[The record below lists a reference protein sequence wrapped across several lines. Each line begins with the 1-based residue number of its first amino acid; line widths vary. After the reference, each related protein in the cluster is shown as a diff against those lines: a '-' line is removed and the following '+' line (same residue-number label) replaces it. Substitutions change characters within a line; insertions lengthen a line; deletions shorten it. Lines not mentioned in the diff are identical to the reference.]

1 MRVTFLG
8 TGTST
13 GVPVVG
19 CGCGTCRSDDVRDRR
34 WRPSV
39 HLQLA
44 GGPSVLVDASPDLR
58 AQALRFNVDRIDL
71 ILLTHGHADHVLGLD
86 DVRVYNFRQGGA
98 IPCYGA
104 ARTLADVRR
113 MFAYVFDPATPRGG
127 GLPQFE
133 LWPLSGPFSVA
144 GRTFVPVPLR
154 HGALPV
160 LGYRIGAFAYLT
172 DCSEIPAIS
181 WPLLRDLDVL
191 VLDALRH
198 RPHSTHFNLDGAV
211 EAARRIG
218 ARRTYFTHMTHDLR
232 HAETCERLPAGMQLA
247 HDGLVLDADERTS
260 EETILRA
267 AASLGSVGL

>member
-19 CGCGTCRSDDVRDRR
+19 CDCGTCRSDDARDRR

-39 HLQLA
+39 HLRLD

-127 GLPQFE
+127 GLPQFK

-154 HGALPV
+154 HGTLPV

-198 RPHSTHFNLDGAV
+198 RPHSTHFNLAGAV

-232 HAETCERLPAGMQLA
+232 HAETCERLPAGMRLA